1 MLTLLEFGAFRLM
14 CKYVTQK
21 KNSAVWY
28 YRRRIPSDVAKLHIN
43 KSTRKA
49 DSQIFV
55 SLKTTDKALA
65 CKRADEKTRQLD
77 ALWASHRGNPRDI
90 VDPAISLAR
99 IKAAGLNAGDGKT
112 AIDDQGLSLP
122 PIDDFVEALIGIR
135 DTHDDAPPISAQD
148 KLTIDILYGA
158 PVPKTLKDA
167 QELYLTLGK
176 GPKNKVGRG
185 QFDRAW
191 NLLFDVAG
199 NKVLAD
205 VRRADANEYVS
216 HLIKRGVSA
225 ETIRKYISQISP
237 AIKLAIKEFELS
249 DTNQFEGV
257 VIANKGEE
265 SSRKRIPYTDAELKA
280 IKAKCHE
287 VNDPRRWLLLA
298 LADTGARLSELLGME
313 KADVFLDAPIPYIH
327 IHPNSTRRVKTE
339 GSNRTVPLVG
349 DALWAF
355 QTAMK
360 QSSPY
365 VFPSLLPDTLGI
377 DFSSGN
383 VSSSL
388 GKWLKTNKLARKGQV
403 IHSLRHTIADR
414 LRNAGISKE
423 LMDAIGGWQTD
434 GMSSRYGEGYSLES
448 KRDALL
454 KIIS

>member
-1 MLTLLEFGAFRLM
+1 MITLIESGAFRLM

-43 KSTRKA
+43 SKTRKPE
-49 DSQIFV
+49 SQIFH
-55 SLKTTDKALA
+55 SLKTSDKALA

-77 ALWASHRGNPRDI
+77 GLWAAHRRNHCDRP
-90 VDPAISLAR
+90 DPAVSLAR
-99 IKAAGLNAGDGKT
+99 LEAAGLKAGDGKT
-112 AIDDQGLSLP
+112 AVDEYGLPLP
-122 PIDDFVEALIGIR
+122 PIDDFIESLIGLR
-135 DTHDDAPPISAQD
+135 DFTEEAAPVSAQD
-148 KLTIDILYGA
+148 KLTLDILNGA
-158 PVPKTLKDA
+158 PVPKTLKDVHD
-167 QELYLTLGK
+167 LYLSLGK

-191 NLLFDVAG
+191 NLLFEVTG

-216 HLIKRGVSA
+216 RLIDRGVSA

-237 AIKLAIKEFELS
+237 AIKLAIKEFELNA
-249 DTNQFEGV
+249 TNQFEGL
-257 VIANKGEE
+257 VISNKGEE
-265 SSRKRIPYTDAELKA
+265 APHKRIPYTDAELKA
-280 IKAKCHE
+280 IKSKCYE
-287 VNDPRRWLLLA
+287 VNDPSRWLLLA

-327 IHPNSTRRVKTE
+327 IRPNSVRRVKTD

-355 QTAMK
+355 KTAVK
-360 QSSPY
+360 QSSIY
-365 VFPSLLPDTLGI
+365 VFPSLLPDELGL

-383 VSSSL
+383 VSSNL
-388 GKWLKTNKLARKGQV
+388 GKWLKTNKLSRKGQA

-423 LMDAIGGWQTD
+423 LMDAIGGWKTE
-434 GMSSRYGEGYSLES
+434 GISSRYGEGYSLEA